1 MKKSFLVALLS
12 LAATLPAAADLPNDT
27 ELKLEGMFNFEA
39 GVRSQKKL
47 PAGNNIT
54 GNNKN
59 SGINTFAFF
68 AATALRK
75 ADDFEYGAKVVLQPT
90 AQASSGVS
98 GGGSHIFLINE
109 KLGKVELGSGF
120 DAASQMIVTGL
131 DVARG
136 SGDGWSEYA
145 YFDKDMYTSPSPY
158 GFFLG
163 SSAFKKDNSES
174 SRKITYLT
182 PKLGEV
188 FTFGISYIPDTGN
201 MGSTSMGNT
210 DYYTKDKLRTIET
223 DTHKYTEQKTSK
235 NAVAVGVSLEHDL
248 AEDVAI
254 KVAVTGEYG
263 KAAKGGVRET
273 IDPTDPDKKKIVS
286 GSAVNYKLSSMR
298 TYNIGA
304 VLTYG
309 NFSYGASY
317 GDVKG
322 FTSREVDGNKRN
334 TRLYS
339 TAVGYTQGPVGV
351 SLSYLLTDTRKN
363 KVDAITVGTD
373 YKLAPGLVPY
383 AEVTY
388 FKGRMHKLPVFNDP
402 KKYTTKGTIALIGM
416 KLKF

>member
-12 LAATLPAAADLPNDT
+12 LAVALPAAADLPNDT

-39 GVRSQKKL
+39 GVRNQKKI
-47 PAGNNIT
+47 PAGNNVT

-59 SGINTFAFF
+59 SGINTLAFF

-75 ADDFEYGAKVVLQPT
+75 ADDFEYGAKVVVQPT
-90 AQASSGVS
+90 AHASSGVS

-109 KLGKVELGSGF
+109 RLGKVELGSGF

-136 SGDGWSEYA
+136 SGDGWSDYA
-145 YFDKDMYTSPSPY
+145 YFGEHTTPSPY

-163 SSAFKKDNSES
+163 SSAFKKDNTES
-174 SRKITYLT
+174 SRKITYFT

-201 MGSTSMGNT
+201 MGSASMSSA
-210 DYYTKDKLRTIET
+210 DYVKEKARIVET
-223 DTHKYTEQKTSK
+223 DIYKYTEKKTSK

-273 IDPTDPDKKKIVS
+273 IDPADPDKKKIVS

-322 FTSREVDGNKRN
+322 FTSREVDGNKQN

-339 TAVGYTQGPVGV
+339 TAIGYTQGPVGV
-351 SLSYLLTDTRKN
+351 SLSYLLTDARKN